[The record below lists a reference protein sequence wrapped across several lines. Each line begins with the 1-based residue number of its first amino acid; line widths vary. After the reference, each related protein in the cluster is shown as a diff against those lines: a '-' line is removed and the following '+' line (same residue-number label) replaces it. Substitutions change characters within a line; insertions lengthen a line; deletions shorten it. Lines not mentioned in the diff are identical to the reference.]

1 MTNSASGRTTL
12 ISPGTTV
19 RGDITFTGHLDIE
32 GEVNGSIQAEPGQ
45 DAILRV
51 VEGGKVAGE
60 VKVPHAMI
68 NGKVE
73 GDIHATER
81 LELAERAVVDGDV
94 YYNLIEMAVGA
105 KVNGG
110 LRHTSNV
117 ADDLAAKREAKATET
132 IPNPTP
138 NATISCSFRKPSG
151 ICCLRPPRCFL
162 VENGLYQNGPQGAR
176 RHDSGR
182 SL

>member
-1 MTNSASGRTTL
+1 MIRSKITSKNKGEKQNRKETVVSNSGSGRTTL
-12 ISPGTTV
+12 ISPGTTI
-19 RGDITFTGHLDIE
+19 RGDITFSGNLDIE
-32 GEVNGSIQAEPGQ
+32 GEVSGCIQAEPGQ

-68 NGKVE
+68 NGNVE

-81 LELAERAVVDGDV
+81 LELAERSVVDGDV

-117 ADDLAAKREAKATET
+117 ADDLAAKREAKASEPAPGPT
-132 IPNPTP
+132 NP
-138 NATISCSFRKPSG
+138 
-151 ICCLRPPRCFL
+151 
-162 VENGLYQNGPQGAR
+162 
-176 RHDSGR
+176 
-182 SL
+182 

>member
-1 MTNSASGRTTL
+1 MIGDLINKKKGAAMRNRKEAVVTSSASGRTTL

-19 RGDITFTGHLDIE
+19 KGDITFTGHLDIE
-32 GEVNGSIQAEPGQ
+32 GAVTGSIQAEPGQ
-45 DAILRV
+45 EAILRI
-51 VEGGKVAGE
+51 VEGGKVSGE

-117 ADDLAAKREAKATET
+117 ADDLAAKREARAAET
-132 IPNPTP
+132 VPGPT
-138 NATISCSFRKPSG
+138 SS
-151 ICCLRPPRCFL
+151 
-162 VENGLYQNGPQGAR
+162 
-176 RHDSGR
+176 
-182 SL
+182 